1 MKKRAFSDLARQAQA
16 PKLDEKPPF
25 SVAWWR
31 EQPPE
36 PLAATVRRFQQIGH
50 REPPAVRRYL
60 EKHLPPLDVA
70 EQLDG
75 DLAAFWKRAKR

>member
-1 MKKRAFSDLARQAQA
+1 MSDRAFSDLERLAQS
-16 PKLDEKPPF
+16 PELDEPPPF

-36 PLAATVRRFQQIGH
+36 ALASTVRRFQQIGH
-50 REPPAVRRYL
+50 RQPPAVRRYL

-70 EQLDG
+70 EDIDR
-75 DLAAFWKRAKR
+75 DLAALWEQVKR